1 TGKVLS
7 ATGDENR
14 IVGGHK
20 CQKKRHPYQ
29 AVLLGPQNNIHC
41 GGVLIDKF
49 WVLTAAHCDTKRWGG
64 PSWGGDWGLGSQ
76 HDHPI
81 GLTIKTTQLG
91 SQHDH
96 PIGLAIKTIQ
106 LGSQHDHP

>member
-1 TGKVLS
+1 GGLNPAS
-7 ATGDENR
+7 RPAAATGDENR

-64 PSWGGDWGLGSQ
+64 PSWGGDWGAEDPSPSLVGLPICPSHWVGHQ
-76 HDHPI
+76 NHPV
-81 GLTIKTTQLG
+81 GLPT
-91 SQHDH
+91 
-96 PIGLAIKTIQ
+96 
-106 LGSQHDHP
+106 